1 MAIQTRGKAVH
12 AANLGLYL
20 DRPNLL
26 VPERGLCDGSLNF
39 RITNAQLTNHNVGWS
54 SFNDLNLD
62 GKPVLLIEEFEPT
75 GGTRKLILGNTTD
88 LFQYVSSTLTYITP
102 IYATG
107 TVTVTAA
114 DETVTLVGGNFTT
127 AGIKPGDFIFF
138 GAADEDDPAATG
150 NGGWYEVAS
159 VTDATHLELTTDGP
173 TVAGVAY
180 TIRLTFTSSMFE
192 PYLTET
198 FRNAV
203 NVIGTDG
210 DRWYATNGADKIVGW
225 DGVTA
230 QVYYSHSGVDTCK
243 ALRRFKNTLH
253 LIAPTIGGALNPGR
267 VVTSA
272 IGEPENT
279 STLEATSIIIGD
291 GDVPLIAAQRIGELL
306 AYYSEREIIL
316 AQFVGAPIMFV
327 FRQAVAGYGAR
338 SPRGIVRFP
347 THHTLFATDGQY
359 NFDGVSATQSSSH
372 VWKEVTRRSSPN
384 RTELVQGIIDEGNA
398 ELLWV
403 VPLNSDA
410 DADDGPPEHAYVG
423 HYLEDSGEF
432 PMPHSFRD
440 LPATAVGT
448 YLSQSQL
455 TFAQLTE
462 GFDEYSIRWD
472 DQQIQVA
479 FPQVL
484 FGTADGDIF
493 QLNSQTQDGT
503 VPVSFVRFSRRP
515 LVDSRFNGI
524 VTRVYPSAD
533 FQLTS
538 TDEMTINLR
547 LFDSPNSVDAR
558 QEVEYTILLD
568 GSQRFAPFRCS
579 GRFVEA
585 EFGTGPTHS
594 GLWRL
599 EGYDMD
605 VAPGG
610 ER

>member
-26 VPERGLCDGSLNF
+26 VPERGLCDGSMNF

-88 LFQYVSSTLTYITP
+88 LFQYSSSTLTYITP

-114 DETVTLVGGNFTT
+114 DETVTLVGGDFTA
-127 AGIKPGDFIFF
+127 AGIKAGDFIFF

-180 TIRLTFTSSMFE
+180 TIRKTFTSSMFE

-203 NVIGTDG
+203 NVVGTDS
-210 DRWYATNGADKIVGW
+210 DRWYATNGADPIVGW
-225 DGVTA
+225 DGITA
-230 QVYYSHSGVDTCK
+230 QVYYSHSGVNTCK

-272 IGEPENT
+272 IGEPENI

-327 FRQAVAGYGAR
+327 FRQAVVGYGAR
-338 SPRGIVRFP
+338 SARGIVRFP

-359 NFDGVSATQSSSH
+359 NFDGVAATQSSSH

-384 RTELVQGIIDEGNA
+384 RPELVQGIIDEGNA

-448 YLSQSQL
+448 YLRLRRVLDSLGRSADSGGVPAGAFRHGRRRHLPAQFADAGRHCTSQL
-455 TFAQLTE
+455 RAIQPTPARRFSVQWHRHASLPE
-462 GFDEYSIRWD
+462 RRFPADIDGRDD
-472 DQQIQVA
+472 DQPA
-479 FPQVL
+479 P
-484 FGTADGDIF
+484 
-493 QLNSQTQDGT
+493 
-503 VPVSFVRFSRRP
+503 VRFAELGGRQAGGRIHHPARRLAALRAVP
-515 LVDSRFNGI
+515 L
-524 VTRVYPSAD
+524 
-533 FQLTS
+533 L
-538 TDEMTINLR
+538 
-547 LFDSPNSVDAR
+547 
-558 QEVEYTILLD
+558 
-568 GSQRFAPFRCS
+568 
-579 GRFVEA
+579 
-585 EFGTGPTHS
+585 GPIRR
-594 GLWRL
+594 G
-599 EGYDMD
+599 
-605 VAPGG
+605 
-610 ER
+610 